1 MYQFLC
7 LKTTDSVLEPLHRC
21 IPLLSGAVIVR
32 YYSWR
37 NDLTFFFKCTCYLY
51 WAGHTGNH
59 SIWMTF
65 FYSRSFFSN
74 SSSICCYYRRKCIEC
89 KECSDLHIVI
99 SWFLRYM
106 DLNFTQNL
114 KAVWLAHLPVAPRF
128 CRIWIGGWMDHCHWR
143 THIRDHRT
151 SAITWC
157 LKQNWAKV

>member
-32 YYSWR
+32 YCSWK
-37 NDLTFFFKCTCYLY
+37 NDLTFFLSVHATYTELDIQETIPFGWL
-51 WAGHTGNH
+51 
-59 SIWMTF
+59 
-65 FYSRSFFSN
+65 SFIPGLFSN
-74 SSSICCYYRRKCIEC
+74 SSSICCYYKRKCIEC